1 MKKLILILMFS
12 SLFAERQVKSQE
24 ILDKINNRISIKYE
38 DIIVDGNLNFTS
50 MYDKNTVVPTPD
62 KTMLE
67 KVSNIFINIDIKE
80 NKEII
85 SNIEVP
91 IEFLNCTFIGKIIG
105 WENDDDNG
113 ISYKAVFKDNAIFS
127 NCIFKDEVLFKYTEF
142 NSEINFAGSIFM
154 EEANFKYSTFPQ
166 KTTFSGNKFNNN
178 ANFKYTEFDDFVDF
192 SDTNFN
198 EEANFKYT
206 KFPKGVSFENSFFS
220 ASSNFKYTEF
230 SNPLNLEGTIFNGE
244 ANFKN
249 TTLNGEK
256 FTNHIS
262 Q

>member
-1 MKKLILILMFS
+1 MKKILLILIFS

-50 MYDKNTVVPTPD
+50 MYDNNTVAPTAD

-67 KVSNIFINIDIKE
+67 KALNIFINIDVKE
-80 NKEII
+80 NKEIT

-91 IEFLNCTFIGKIIG
+91 IEFLNCTFIGKVIG

-142 NSEINFAGSIFM
+142 NGKTDFSNNNYNKSTLFKYAQFNSEVSFSGSIFM

-178 ANFKYTEFDDFVDF
+178 ANFKYTKF
-192 SDTNFN
+192 S
-198 EEANFKYT
+198 Y
-206 KFPKGVSFENSFFS
+206 
-220 ASSNFKYTEF
+220 
-230 SNPLNLEGTIFNGE
+230 PLNLEGTIFNGE
-244 ANFKN
+244 ANFEN

>member
-1 MKKLILILMFS
+1 MFS

-38 DIIVDGNLNFTS
+38 DTIVDGNLNFTS
-50 MYDKNTVVPTPD
+50 MYDNNIVALTPD

-67 KVSNIFINIDIKE
+67 KVLNIFINIDVKE

-91 IEFLNCTFIGKIIG
+91 VEFLNCTFIGKVIG

-142 NSEINFAGSIFM
+142 NGKTDFSNNNYNKSTLFKYAKFNSEVSFAGSIFM
-154 EEANFKYSTFPQ
+154 EEANFKYSTFLIFVEFVI
-166 KTTFSGNKFNNN
+166 KKKGNSVLEIS
-178 ANFKYTEFDDFVDF
+178 KY
-192 SDTNFN
+192 
-198 EEANFKYT
+198 
-206 KFPKGVSFENSFFS
+206 
-220 ASSNFKYTEF
+220 
-230 SNPLNLEGTIFNGE
+230 IF
-244 ANFKN
+244 
-249 TTLNGEK
+249 
-256 FTNHIS
+256 
-262 Q
+262 

>member
-1 MKKLILILMFS
+1 MKKLIIILMFS

-50 MYDKNTVVPTPD
+50 MYDKNTVVPKPD

-67 KVSNIFINIDIKE
+67 KVLNIFINIDVKE

-91 IEFLNCTFIGKIIG
+91 VEFLNCTFIGKVIG
-105 WENDDDNG
+105 WEKDDDNG

-142 NSEINFAGSIFM
+142 NGKTDFSNNNYNKSTLFKYAKFNSEVSFAGSIFM

-166 KTTFSGNKFNNN
+166 KTTFSGTKFNNN
-178 ANFKYTEFDDFVDF
+178 A
-192 SDTNFN
+192 
-198 EEANFKYT
+198 
-206 KFPKGVSFENSFFS
+206 
-220 ASSNFKYTEF
+220 NFKYTEF

-256 FTNHIS
+256 FTN
-262 Q
+262 QN

>member
-1 MKKLILILMFS
+1 MKKLILILMVG

-50 MYDKNTVVPTPD
+50 MYDNNTLVPTAD

-67 KVSNIFINIDIKE
+67 KALNIFINIDVKE

-91 IEFLNCTFIGKIIG
+91 IEFLNCTFIGKVIG
-105 WENDDDNG
+105 WENDDNNG

-142 NSEINFAGSIFM
+142 NGKTNFSNNNFNKSALFKYAKFNSEVSFAESIFM
-154 EEANFKYSTFPQ
+154 GET
-166 KTTFSGNKFNNN
+166 
-178 ANFKYTEFDDFVDF
+178 NFKYTEFDDTVDF

-206 KFPKGVSFENSFFS
+206 KFPKGVSFENSVFS

-230 SNPLNLEGTIFNGE
+230 TNPLNFEGTIFNGE
-244 ANFKN
+244 VNFKN
-249 TTLNGEK
+249 TTLDGKK